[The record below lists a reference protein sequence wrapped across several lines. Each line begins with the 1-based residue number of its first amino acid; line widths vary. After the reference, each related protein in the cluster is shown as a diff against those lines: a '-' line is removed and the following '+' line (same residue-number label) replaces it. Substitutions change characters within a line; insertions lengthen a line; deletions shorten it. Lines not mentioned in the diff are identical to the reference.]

1 MEKLAKY
8 KLDKSFTEGVDIY
21 LDGAPD
27 VAFKVRLPSQYNR
40 AYSQALYGS
49 MNLTIGDDGKV
60 KADGNLMNTRYC
72 QVDAFIDAC
81 LVSIDG
87 ESVPDGFANDYP
99 EAVDELMTKA
109 NELANSITER
119 VDESVAKLSASASG
133 SGSGQGKPRSM
144 SSLQKEAG

>member
-1 MEKLAKY
+1 MDKLAKY
-8 KLDKSFTEGVDIY
+8 KLDKAFTSGVEIR

-27 VAFKVRLPSQYNR
+27 VAFLVRLPSQYNR
-40 AYSQALYGS
+40 AYSQALYGA

-60 KADGNLMNTRYC
+60 KADGNLMNTRYV

-87 ESVPDGFANDYP
+87 EPVPAGFATDYP
-99 EAVDELMTKA
+99 EAIEELMTKA

-119 VDESVAKLSASASG
+119 VDESVKKLSASASG
-133 SGSGQGKPRSM
+133 SGSGQEKPHSM
-144 SSLQKEAG
+144 SSLQKEAS